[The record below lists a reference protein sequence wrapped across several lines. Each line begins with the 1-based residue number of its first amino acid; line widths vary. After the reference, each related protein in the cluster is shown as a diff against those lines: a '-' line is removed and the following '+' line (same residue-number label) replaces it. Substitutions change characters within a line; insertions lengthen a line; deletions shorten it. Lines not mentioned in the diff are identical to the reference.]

1 MHQVVKT
8 PRTSTRVRPATPII
22 RSVSQA
28 TFEISGDGAFEQ
40 AIREAVIWMRR
51 RNPAIPW
58 GATEGG
64 AFEIGGG
71 GHAPAQAVTLQQ
83 DGARIWAA
91 SLDDPDK
98 TVAGRTWVTEVT
110 VAEQA
115 GRTLFGTRLIN
126 VTRGEGSAFVPS
138 LPGISRQIVNLL
150 PATADQLSLTDGARR
165 VATTD
170 EVDELIALLDDP
182 ARQLPV
188 LVVADALDRPLF
200 AAPNL
205 LAKRL
210 AGACHVISL
219 DAEGAWELTRRIGRQ
234 LSVFD
239 GAARL
244 YRSGFFSDRSD
255 PFDHPLWIARAGSS
269 QAERT
274 DLLVS
279 YVLAASIT
287 TSSKD
292 DYPRFDAIRHFA
304 AAEAIASRRA
314 TASDTDLSQLFEAEN
329 ERLAEEY
336 RTLRNEFDQW
346 LDSAE
351 SDGARV
357 EHEIAELK
365 SDLARARSQNDSL
378 RLALTSGRLAAM
390 RAPLSDYS
398 EFETWARDN
407 LSTNIWIAPKA
418 LKEIEKH
425 GIFDDPSTLGEAL
438 YMLDELYVPMR
449 RTPGDDKHAAYHSRR
464 VELRCEDEPCFKRR
478 NDIKQFPEYQVIYQG
493 EKYWCDEHI
502 KWGGGTDPRKY
513 FRIYYHWNADDQIL
527 LIGHLPSHLDN
538 NLTN

>member
-1 MHQVVKT
+1 MHQIVKAQ
-8 PRTSTRVRPATPII
+8 RTSARARSVSPII

-28 TFEISGDGAFEQ
+28 TFEIGGDDAFER

-51 RNPAIPW
+51 RNPAIPLSAID
-58 GATEGG
+58 GA

-71 GHAPAQAVTLQQ
+71 GHAPAQAVTLQR
-83 DGARIWAA
+83 DGAKIWAA

-98 TVAGRTWVTEVT
+98 AVAGRTWVTEVT

-115 GRTLFGTRLIN
+115 GRVLFGTRLIN

-165 VATTD
+165 ISTAD

-188 LVVADALDRPLF
+188 LVVADALARPLF
-200 AAPNL
+200 VAPDL

-210 AGACHVISL
+210 AGACHLISL
-219 DAEGAWELTRRIGRQ
+219 DTEGAWELTRRIGRQ

-244 YRSGFFSDRSD
+244 YRCRFFSDRSD

-269 QAERT
+269 QSERA

-287 TSSKD
+287 TSGKD
-292 DYPRFDAIRHFA
+292 DYPRFDAIRHVA

-329 ERLAEEY
+329 ERLTEAY

-346 LDSAE
+346 LDNAE
-351 SDGARV
+351 LDGARV

-365 SDLARARSQNDSL
+365 SDLARARSQNDAL
-378 RLALTSGRLAAM
+378 RQALTSGRPAAI
-390 RAPLSDYS
+390 RAPLSEYS
-398 EFETWARDN
+398 EFEAWARDN

-418 LKEIEKH
+418 LKEIEKN
-425 GIFDDPSTLGEAL
+425 GTFEDPQTLGEAL

-449 RTPGDDKHAAYHSRR
+449 RTPGDDMHAAYHTRR

-478 NDIKQFPEYQVIYQG
+478 NDIKQFPEYQVTYQG